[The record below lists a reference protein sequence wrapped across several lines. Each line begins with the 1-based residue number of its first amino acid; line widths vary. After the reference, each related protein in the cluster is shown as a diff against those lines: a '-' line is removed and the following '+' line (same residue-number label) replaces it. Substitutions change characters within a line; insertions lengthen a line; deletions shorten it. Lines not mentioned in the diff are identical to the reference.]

1 MFTLIIKK
9 ISEWFQS
16 NRTIF
21 FVAIIVFGLTFHY
34 TPYFMNVPVNGNFDG
49 GIQNKLV
56 WSVKGEC
63 FFVRPLNQTDTLLV
77 RVKDCDKQEL
87 IQKVTK

>member
-1 MFTLIIKK
+1 MFK
-9 ISEWFQS
+9 ILKEWVQS

-21 FVAIIVFGLTFHY
+21 FVDIIVFGLTFHY
-34 TPYFMNVPVNGNFDG
+34 TPYFTNKPVNGDFDG

>member
-1 MFTLIIKK
+1 MFKK
-9 ISEWFQS
+9 INEWLQA
-16 NRTIF
+16 NKTLF
-21 FVAIIVFGLTFHY
+21 FVAIVVFGLTFYY
-34 TPYFMNVPVNGNFDG
+34 TPYFINSPVNGNFDG

-77 RVKDCDKQEL
+77 RVKDYDKVEL
-87 IQKVTK
+87 VQKAGK

>member
-1 MFTLIIKK
+1 
-9 ISEWFQS
+9 
-16 NRTIF
+16 
-21 FVAIIVFGLTFHY
+21 
-34 TPYFMNVPVNGNFDG
+34 VNGNFDG

-77 RVKDCDKQEL
+77 RVKDCDKIDIL
-87 IQKVTK
+87 QKGK

>member
-1 MFTLIIKK
+1 M
-9 ISEWFQS
+9 
-16 NRTIF
+16 
-21 FVAIIVFGLTFHY
+21 H
-34 TPYFMNVPVNGNFDG
+34 
-49 GIQNKLV
+49 IQNKLV

-87 IQKVTK
+87 IQKATK

>member
-1 MFTLIIKK
+1 MFKK
-9 ISEWFQS
+9 ISEWLHT
-16 NRTIF
+16 NKTLF
-21 FVAIIVFGLTFHY
+21 FVAVVVFGLTFYY
-34 TPYFMNVPVNGNFDG
+34 TPYFMNLPVNGNFDG

-77 RVKDCDKQEL
+77 RVKDCYKVEV
-87 IQKVTK
+87 IQKVGK

>member
-1 MFTLIIKK
+1 MFK
-9 ISEWFQS
+9 ILKEWVQS

-34 TPYFMNVPVNGNFDG
+34 TPYFINKPVNGNFDG

-77 RVKDCDKQEL
+77 RVKDCDKQEM

>member
-1 MFTLIIKK
+1 MFKK
-9 ISEWFQS
+9 INEWLQA
-16 NRTIF
+16 NKTLF
-21 FVAIIVFGLTFHY
+21 FVAVIVFGLTFYY
-34 TPYFMNVPVNGNFDG
+34 TPYFINSPVNGNFDG

-77 RVKDCDKQEL
+77 RVKDCDKGEV
-87 IQKVTK
+87 IQKVGK

>member
-1 MFTLIIKK
+1 MFK
-9 ISEWFQS
+9 ILKEWVQS

-34 TPYFMNVPVNGNFDG
+34 TPYFTNKPVNGDFDG

-63 FFVRPLNQTDTLLV
+63 FFVRPLNQTDTLLD